1 MKRRRGGVIEAT
13 VFALA
18 GMAILAGLGVWQ
30 LDRKVWKE
38 HLVATLDARLS
49 RPPAPLPPREAW
61 PRLTA
66 AADEYS
72 RVTFP
77 AQFIAGESAL
87 VYTAGSAFRP
97 DISGAGYWV
106 FAPARLSGGSV
117 VVVNRGFVPL
127 ERIEA
132 SREVP
137 QGTLDLVGVLR
148 WPEKPGM
155 FTPNDE
161 PQNNVWYTRDQK
173 AISATKSWDA
183 PGPFYVELE
192 APAPAGGLPK
202 PGRLVVALPDNHLQY
217 ALTWFGLALAL
228 GGVYVTWLARRLR
241 KRPA

>member
-1 MKRRRGGVIEAT
+1 MRGGVIEAT

-18 GMAILAGLGVWQ
+18 GMAILAGLGIWQ

-38 HLVATLDARLS
+38 HLVATLTTRLARA
-49 RPPAPLPPREAW
+49 PAPLPPREAW

-66 AADEYS
+66 EADEYS
-72 RVTFP
+72 HVTFP

-106 FAPARLSGGSV
+106 FT
-117 VVVNRGFVPL
+117 
-127 ERIEA
+127 
-132 SREVP
+132 P
-137 QGTLDLVGVLR
+137 Q
-148 WPEKPGM
+148 
-155 FTPNDE
+155 DE
-161 PQNNVWYTRDQK
+161 PQNNVWYARDQK

-183 PGPFYVELE
+183 PGPFYIELE
-192 APAPAGGLPK
+192 APAPASGLPK
-202 PGRLVVALPDNHLQY
+202 PGRLVAALPDNHLQY

-241 KRPA
+241 LRRA